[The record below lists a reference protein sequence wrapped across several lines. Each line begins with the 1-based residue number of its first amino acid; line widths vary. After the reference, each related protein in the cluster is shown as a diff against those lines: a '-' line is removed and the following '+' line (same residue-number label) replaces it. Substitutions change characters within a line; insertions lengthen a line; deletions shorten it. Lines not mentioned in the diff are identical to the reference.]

1 MEGLVPDIPPG
12 HRILLSKF
20 VQDIRKQSNAFTG
33 KPRPVKV
40 SANKLSKA
48 KGSHDSASST
58 RNAVSPAISQEGI
71 EDLADANSRVSKQ
84 EKLSFMIHS
93 NYHLIWIHRQ

>member
-1 MEGLVPDIPPG
+1 MERLSTCPG

-20 VQDIRKQSNAFTG
+20 VQDIHKQSNAFTG
-33 KPRPVKV
+33 KPKPVKV

-58 RNAVSPAISQEGI
+58 RNATVSSAISQEVI
-71 EDLADANSRVSKQ
+71 EDLADANSRIRKQ
-84 EKLSFMIHS
+84 IV
-93 NYHLIWIHRQ
+93 